1 MTMATREQVRA
12 MTTAQPFRPYAIKLA
27 GGASFE
33 VRHPENVACSVN
45 GEEMTVYDEQG
56 MHLVD
61 MMRVEV
67 LGPLSTSPP
76 KTNTKGR
83 RK

>member
-1 MTMATREQVRA
+1 MATKEQVRA
-12 MTTAQPFRPYAIKLA
+12 MTTAQPFRPFAIKLA
-27 GGASFE
+27 SGGSFE
-33 VRHPENVACSVN
+33 VRHPENVACSLN

-61 MMRVEV
+61 MMLVEV
-67 LGPLSTSPP
+67 LEPVPSAGPKP
-76 KTNTKGR
+76 KAKGN